1 MGIGSTRTNSPINPP
16 TPRSNFQQLSPDL
29 IRCNTDGAWKVESG
43 AAGQGWIFSDA
54 TTPEI
59 DRGSLYKKHVSSP
72 LLVEA
77 LAIREALMHVISLN
91 INHIW
96 VRSDSQVLIGA
107 IYRNRRSTELY
118 GALSDIAGLSSS
130 FTSCSFSF
138 ISRSCNGP
146 ADSLAKNCLNLCLS
160 LDGHV

>member
-1 MGIGSTRTNSPINPP
+1 MGIGSTCTSSPINPP
-16 TPRSNFQQLSPDL
+16 TPTIKLPTIITDL
-29 IRCNTDGAWKVESG
+29 IRCNTDAAWKVESG

-59 DRGSLYKKHVSSP
+59 DCRSLYKKHVSFP

-96 VRSDSQVLIGA
+96 VRSDSKCSSDQSTGIKD
-107 IYRNRRSTELY
+107 RRSSIGHRRFIFFLHLLFFLLY
-118 GALSDIAGLSSS
+118 
-130 FTSCSFSF
+130 F
-138 ISRSCNGP
+138 
-146 ADSLAKNCLNLCLS
+146 
-160 LDGHV
+160 